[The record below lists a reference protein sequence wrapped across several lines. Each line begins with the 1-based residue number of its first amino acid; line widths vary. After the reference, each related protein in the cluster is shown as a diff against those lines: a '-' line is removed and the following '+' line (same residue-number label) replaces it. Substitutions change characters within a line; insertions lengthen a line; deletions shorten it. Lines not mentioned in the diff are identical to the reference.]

1 MSRSLDVPD
10 MAKRGEMVQ
19 GQVDELLSVEA
30 VADHLGVSQMIV
42 ARLIDR
48 GAIEAAGVGVHR
60 KVRASEI
67 ERYLLER
74 KGKRHAALATLAGDI
89 DVDAPVDEVVRTR

>member
-1 MSRSLDVPD
+1 
-10 MAKRGEMVQ
+10 MAKRGELVQ

-89 DVDAPVDEVVRTR
+89 DANAPVDEVVRTR

>member
-1 MSRSLDVPD
+1 MSRMLDVHS
-10 MAKRGEMVQ
+10 MAKRGELVQ
-19 GQVDELLSVEA
+19 GQVEELLSVEA
-30 VADHLGVSQMIV
+30 VSGHLGVSQMTV

-48 GAIEAAGVGVHR
+48 GAIVAAGVGVHR

-89 DVDAPVDEVVRTR
+89 DADAPDDEAIRTR